1 MTLDTARPAPA
12 RAPQAA
18 LTPRERALLRRL
30 LSGHAL
36 SDAARALGLSASEAE
51 ALLQDLRAR
60 HGASSVT
67 RLLVLAVLN
76 AWV

>member
-1 MTLDTARPAPA
+1 MTLDAPRSAPA
-12 RAPQAA
+12 RASQAA
-18 LTPRERALLRRL
+18 LTPQERALLRL
-30 LSGHAL
+30 LISGHPL

-51 ALLQDLRAR
+51 ALLEALRAR